1 MTATPHQ
8 PAAASPGP
16 SVTAARPARV
26 GAPSGTRLAWLHLK
40 YQFLETVRVP
50 IAVLGNLLFPA
61 LAMFFFVVPQK
72 EVAGDPIMATMAVA
86 SLGLF
91 AICSASLFTYG
102 LGVAE
107 DRALPFDPFLRSL
120 PAGPTPRMVARVLN
134 GAIFSL
140 FGVVPLVLIGW
151 LFTDATVTARQLL
164 SGVGILLVVSVPF
177 VLLGMA
183 IGYSLT
189 AKAALPVVQVI
200 LFPLA
205 FAGGLFMPPMFFPH
219 WLSLISQATPTR
231 AGRDLL
237 VGALTGEP
245 VYALA
250 WPVLLGWT
258 ALFAVLAVTAYRRDE
273 GRRFK

>member
-1 MTATPHQ
+1 MTTTTSSPARTAGRGTTP
-8 PAAASPGP
+8 S
-16 SVTAARPARV
+16 AARL
-26 GAPSGTRLAWLHLK
+26 TWLHLK

-61 LAMFFFVVPQK
+61 LAMFFFVVPQS
-72 EVAGDPIMATMAVA
+72 EVAGNPVAATTAVA

-107 DRALPFDPFLRSL
+107 DRALPFDPFLRAL
-120 PAGPTPRMVARVLN
+120 PAGPAPRMVARVLN
-134 GAIFSL
+134 GGIFSL
-140 FGVVPLVLIGW
+140 FGVVPLILIGW
-151 LFTDATVTARQLL
+151 LFTEAAVTTAQLV
-164 SGVGILLVVSVPF
+164 SGVAIALVVSVPF
-177 VLLGMA
+177 VCLGMG

-205 FAGGLFMPPMFFPH
+205 FAGGLFMPPFLFPD
-219 WLSLISQATPTR
+219 WLQTISQATPTR

-237 VGALTGEP
+237 VGALTGAE
-245 VYALA
+245 VYAAA
-250 WPVLLGWT
+250 WPVLIAWT
-258 ALFAVLAVTAYRRDE
+258 AAFAALAVWAYRRDE
-273 GRRFK
+273 GRRFR

>member
-1 MTATPHQ
+1 MSATTAGAPARTAT
-8 PAAASPGP
+8 APGP
-16 SVTAARPARV
+16 ARL
-26 GAPSGTRLAWLHLK
+26 TWLHLK

-50 IAVLGNLLFPA
+50 VAVLGNLLFPA

-72 EVAGDPIMATMAVA
+72 EVAGNPVAATTAVA

-120 PAGPTPRMVARVLN
+120 PAGPVPRMVARILN
-134 GAIFSL
+134 GGIFSL
-140 FGVVPLVLIGW
+140 FGLVPLILIGW
-151 LFTDATVTARQLL
+151 LFTSATVTWSQLL
-164 SGVGILLVVSVPF
+164 AGVGTVLLVTVPF

-183 IGYSLT
+183 IGYSLS

-205 FAGGLFMPPMFFPH
+205 FAGGLFLPPFLFPD
-219 WLSLISQATPTR
+219 WLNAISQATPTR

-237 VGALTGEP
+237 VQALTGEP
-245 VYALA
+245 AYGLA
-250 WPVLLGWT
+250 WPVLVGWT
-258 ALFAVLAVTAYRRDE
+258 ALFAFLAIGAYRRDE
-273 GRRFK
+273 GRRFR

>member
-1 MTATPHQ
+1 VSTTTATSTTGSVPRRGA
-8 PAAASPGP
+8 PTAPGP
-16 SVTAARPARV
+16 ARL
-26 GAPSGTRLAWLHLK
+26 TWLHLK

-61 LAMFFFVVPQK
+61 LAMFFFVVPQ
-72 EVAGDPIMATMAVA
+72 EAVAGDPVAATTAVA

-107 DRALPFDPFLRSL
+107 DRQLPFDPFLRSL
-120 PAGPTPRMVARVLN
+120 PAGPAPRMVARVLN
-134 GAIFSL
+134 GGIFSL

-151 LFTDATVTARQLL
+151 LFTEAAVTAPELL
-164 SGVGILLVVSVPF
+164 AGVGTVLLVSVPF

-205 FAGGLFMPPMFFPH
+205 FAGGLFVPPAFFPP
-219 WLSLISQATPTR
+219 WLDAISLATPTR

-237 VGALTGEP
+237 VQALTGEP
-245 VYALA
+245 AYALA

-258 ALFAVLAVTAYRRDE
+258 VAFAALAVWAYRRDE
-273 GRRFK
+273 GRRFR